1 MGIRNDIRYRFSTL
15 SIAEKLIVVNVLVFI
30 LNVLIPFLFA
40 LRGGVI
46 SQWFQLPK
54 DLNEFIIQPWS
65 IVTYAFFHGSFSHIF
80 WNMLLLFV
88 AGRIFLNL
96 FSGRRFLNVY
106 FLGVIVGGLT
116 FILSYNLFPAF
127 AGERTALI
135 GASAGVMGVLIFVC
149 SYIPNQ
155 EVRIIFF
162 NIKLWYIGAIFVLL
176 DLIQMAYDG
185 NAGGHLAHLGGACI
199 GFIYARKLLEG
210 KDIGAGFEKFTS
222 GIANIFKT
230 NKKSPL
236 KTVHRRSQSKKVHT
250 SVSVP
255 KSIQQKQIDDILDK
269 ISKSGYESLSKEEKD
284 FLFKAGKD

>member
-1 MGIRNDIRYRFSTL
+1 ML
-15 SIAEKLIVVNVLVFI
+15 SIAEKLIVANVLVFI
-30 LNVLIPFLFA
+30 LNILIPFLFA
-40 LRGGVI
+40 LPEGFI

-54 DLNEFIIQPWS
+54 DLNEFIFQPWS
-65 IVTYAFFHGSFSHIF
+65 IVTYAFFHGGFSHIF
-80 WNMLLLFV
+80 WNMLLLFF

-96 FSGRRFLNVY
+96 FSARRFLNVY
-106 FLGVIVGGLT
+106 FLGIIIGGLT

-127 AGERTALI
+127 AGQRTALI
-135 GASAGVMGVLIFVC
+135 GASAGVMAVLIFVC

-185 NAGGHLAHLGGACI
+185 NAGGHLAHLGGAFI
-199 GFIYARKLLEG
+199 GFLYARKLLEG

-222 GIANIFKT
+222 GITNIFKR

-236 KTVHRRSQSKKVHT
+236 KTVHKTSQSKKVYT

>member
-1 MGIRNDIRYRFSTL
+1 MGIRNDIRYRFATL

-30 LNVLIPFLFA
+30 LNLLIPFLFA
-40 LRGGVI
+40 RHGGFI

-54 DLNEFIIQPWS
+54 EFNEFLFQPWS
-65 IVTYAFFHGSFSHIF
+65 IVTYSFFHAGFTHIF
-80 WNMLLLFV
+80 WNMLLLYF
-88 AGRIFLNL
+88 GSRTFLNL
-96 FSGRRFLNVY
+96 FSVKRFINVY
-106 FLGVIVGGLT
+106 FLGVIVGGLA

-135 GASAGVMGVLIFVC
+135 GASAGVMAILIFIC
-149 SYIPNQ
+149 SYMPNQ

-185 NAGGHLAHLGGACI
+185 NAGGHLAHLGGAFI
-199 GFIYARKLLEG
+199 GFLYARKLLEG
-210 KDIGAGFEKFTS
+210 KDIGSGFERFTS
-222 GIANIFKT
+222 GIANIFKP

-236 KTVHRRSQSKKVHT
+236 KTVHKSNKSKKVHT

-255 KSIQQKQIDDILDK
+255 KSIKQKQIDDILDK